1 LINSSKNP
9 DSTTMNN
16 SKHASAPSTL
26 ALDPGA
32 RTRPFWLAAVLCGAV
47 ALSACESMSERE
59 RGTTTGAGVGAVA
72 GAVIGSAT
80 GGSAGQSAVLGGA
93 VGAIAG
99 NLWSKRMQDKR
110 EALERSTAG
119 TGIDVARTANNEL
132 MVNIPADFSFDLG
145 RSNIKSDMRPVL
157 DQFAQG
163 LDPSMHV
170 RIVGHTD
177 NTGSDAINN
186 PLSLD
191 RAQSVR
197 DYLAGR
203 GVSPNRVDVSGRG
216 ANDPVVSNSTEAGR
230 AQNRRVQIY
239 LRELQG

>member
-1 LINSSKNP
+1 
-9 DSTTMNN
+9 MNKTK
-16 SKHASAPSTL
+16 SPAAAIAMGTRSVP
-26 ALDPGA
+26 
-32 RTRPFWLAAVLCGAV
+32 RTRPVWVLAVLCGAL

-72 GAVIGSAT
+72 GAVIGSVT

-132 MVNIPADFSFDLG
+132 MVNIPADFSFDVG
-145 RSNIKSDMRPVL
+145 RSSIKSDMRPVL

-177 NTGSDAINN
+177 NTGSDAVNN

-203 GVSPNRVDVSGRG
+203 GVSANRVDVSGRG
-216 ANDPVVSNSTEAGR
+216 ANDPVVSNNTEAGR